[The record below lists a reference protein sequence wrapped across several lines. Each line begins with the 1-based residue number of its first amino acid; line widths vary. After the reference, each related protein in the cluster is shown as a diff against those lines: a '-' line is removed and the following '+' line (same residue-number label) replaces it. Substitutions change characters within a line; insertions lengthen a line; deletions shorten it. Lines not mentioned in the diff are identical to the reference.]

1 MEQIVIVVAA
11 ALNDVIGRDGEMP
24 WRLSSD
30 LKRFKQLT
38 MGSPVIMGRK
48 TFDSIGKPLPGR
60 LNIVVTRDY
69 DWEANGAL
77 RVGSL
82 EAAIDL
88 ASAHIEAVER
98 DATDKGEE
106 LPSLDVFVIGGGEIY
121 AQALERADM
130 VHLTRVLAEV
140 EGDTLFPRLSPD
152 EWELVSTEEIP
163 AGPSDSHSTRYEI
176 WIRSGKA

>member
-1 MEQIVIVVAA
+1 MQKIVIVVAA

-30 LKRFKQLT
+30 LKRFKRLT

-69 DWEANGAL
+69 DWEADGAL

-88 ASAHIEAVER
+88 ASAHIEAAER
-98 DATDKGEE
+98 DAAEKGEE
-106 LPSLDVFVIGGGEIY
+106 PPSFDVFVIGGGEIY
-121 AQALERADM
+121 AQALERADT

-140 EGDTLFPRLSPD
+140 EGDTLFPPLASGQWKRASMED
-152 EWELVSTEEIP
+152 IP

-176 WIRSGKA
+176 WIRSDKA